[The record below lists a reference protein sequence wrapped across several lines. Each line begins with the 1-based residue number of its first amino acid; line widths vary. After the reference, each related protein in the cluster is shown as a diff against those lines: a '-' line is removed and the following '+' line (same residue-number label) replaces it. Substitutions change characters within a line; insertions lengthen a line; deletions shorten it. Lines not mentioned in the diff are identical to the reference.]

1 MSQAVRL
8 DAVGT
13 ATVVKSAMKS
23 AAKRVA
29 EPATKH
35 IATIA
40 GTSGMRVGAVA
51 VALWLL
57 VGCTDAAPPPA
68 PPSTPAAATA
78 PAQTAPTT
86 PLGEAVRQPIDD
98 ARRLREATEEA
109 AREQRREIDAA
120 TGG

>member
-8 DAVGT
+8 DAVDT
-13 ATVVKSAMKS
+13 AATVKH
-23 AAKRVA
+23 AAERVA
-29 EPATKH
+29 EPATKRT
-35 IATIA
+35 ATIA
-40 GTSGMRVGAVA
+40 GPSGIRVGAVV

-68 PPSTPAAATA
+68 PPSAPAPATA
-78 PAQTAPTT
+78 PAQAAPTT